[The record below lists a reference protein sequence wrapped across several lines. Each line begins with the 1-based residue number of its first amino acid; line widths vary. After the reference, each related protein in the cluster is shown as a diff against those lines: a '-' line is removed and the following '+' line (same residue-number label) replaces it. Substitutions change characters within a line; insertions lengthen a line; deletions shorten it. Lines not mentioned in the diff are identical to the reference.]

1 MTVSKVQTEELKF
14 VLVFKKYRHFYR
26 KSVWRI
32 FYGLFVRKSLQIIF
46 KASRKLLDL
55 SKNSKHVTL
64 KKTYFALCFEA
75 FKGYQRKLWLISY
88 YSMHSIALKLKN
100 LLLALQLQLRTR
112 LKMQR
117 LFSICM
123 QSCLFGNRRKIFT
136 TFKSQQKCLI
146 LQNCERS
153 EQHLPLWFQSSV
165 GLG

>member
-1 MTVSKVQTEELKF
+1 MLQF
-14 VLVFKKYRHFYR
+14 FMVFFR
-26 KSVWRI
+26 KSTVNH
-32 FYGLFVRKSLQIIF
+32 LFNTQSSSLWKVGTVR
-46 KASRKLLDL
+46 L

-136 TFKSQQKCLI
+136 TFKNQQKCLI

-153 EQHLPLWFQSSV
+153 EQHLPSRFQSSV

>member
-1 MTVSKVQTEELKF
+1 MLQF
-14 VLVFKKYRHFYR
+14 FMVFFR
-26 KSVWRI
+26 KSTVNH
-32 FYGLFVRKSLQIIF
+32 LFNTQSSSLWKVGTVR
-46 KASRKLLDL
+46 L

-136 TFKSQQKCLI
+136 TFKNQQKCLI
-146 LQNCERS
+146 LQHCERS